1 MKNIYSFN
9 VKYKTAA
16 EYNSVNKKDLPVEVT
31 DFPKIG
37 DRYLTYTVGTAH
49 TNSALTAC
57 IGVYGLASSVPFK
70 HINGIEVEL

>member
-16 EYNSVNKKDLPVEVT
+16 EYNSVNKNELPVEVI
-31 DFPKIG
+31 DFPKRG
-37 DRYLTYTVGTAH
+37 DRYLTHTVGTAH

-70 HINGIEVEL
+70 HINGIEVTA

>member
-1 MKNIYSFN
+1 MKNIYAFN

-16 EYNSVNKKDLPVEVT
+16 EYNSVNKKELPVEVI
-31 DFPKIG
+31 DFPKRG
-37 DRYLTYTVGTAH
+37 DRYLTHTVGTAY

-70 HINGIEVEL
+70 HINGIEVTV

>member
-16 EYNSVNKKDLPVEVT
+16 EYNSVNKNELPVEVI
-31 DFPKIG
+31 DFPKRG
-37 DRYLTYTVGTAH
+37 DRYLTHTVGTAH

-70 HINGIEVEL
+70 HINGIEVA